1 MSDIDELKNIYTT
14 KQKSIDT
21 HKEKINV
28 LEHELDVINKQIVS
42 ICTHQW
48 EYERP
53 CIYEKGY
60 YYCSIC
66 GTTK

>member
-14 KQKSIDT
+14 KQKSIDA

-28 LEHELDVINKQIVS
+28 LEFEIQEIQKKIVS

-48 EYERP
+48 EYETP
-53 CIYEKGY
+53 CIYERGY